1 MPERPWQQP
10 VKIGRWSV
18 AYPLALVAGAILY
31 FALARLGLAFAT
43 LQESASPIWPASGFA
58 VALLLVGGPRLWP
71 AIAIGAFGANAL
83 TGGYFTAAFITIG
96 NTLEGLI
103 GFFIFSRVIGVGTNR
118 FPLVKSFGYLL
129 AALLAPIVSAAT
141 GVTALVAAGQL
152 PPALTGSVA
161 TTWWAGDAIGILL
174 VLPAL
179 INFLKALPQIDRD
192 GAKQANPKIPPPQQ
206 IARAALLVLGLG
218 IVSALTA
225 IMPGWTAIFLLA
237 LPLLLATA
245 RWFGQ
250 RGVSLMLLAVAALW
264 IAITAAG
271 LGPFLDNTP
280 NDSLL
285 NMQIILAAVAF
296 IGLILIDI
304 QYQRLSVAVTVLLMG
319 SLIAAAVFLVQMRE
333 ADAVD
338 TRHIRNLATRLQ
350 GHMQDRIGTYI
361 NALQGGASFYAA
373 TEDVTRAEW
382 RQYVRSLQLL
392 DRFPGINGVGVV
404 LPVEK
409 SKAADFITRARADGA
424 PDFTIKPVPDVPVP
438 DVPATEA
445 NVGEHF
451 VILYCEPAE
460 LNAAAIGLDLASETL
475 RRQAAIDARNTRRPT
490 ITPRITLIQDE
501 KRGAGFLL
509 FLPIYRQPLQSEDA
523 VPSRAVF
530 MGWIDAPFTADA
542 FFGRAL
548 TAEARSLNLRIHD
561 GTTTA
566 ADKLMFDSRAVDGAP
581 VSAPYQPELT
591 TQLVLADHVFTLA
604 WSRGVAFDAQPRR
617 APIVICAGMI
627 LFAALLAGLVATL
640 ATQSERANAY
650 AADMNRAL
658 LSSNER
664 LELAAACSRDGIW
677 DIDLVTGKVWIS
689 PRYYEMFG
697 YETSAVADIRTFW
710 SSVILPEDEIRS
722 REQFQAML
730 SGTRDDIDL
739 IQRYRHRDG
748 RILHVHSR
756 GISLKD
762 DAGKVIRAIGV
773 HTDIS
778 ELVRLEGQFKAAIG
792 VMRDGFGLFDA
803 DDRLILFNDGF
814 IDEGTR
820 RAIGDPTGRAFED
833 IVRAFVEHDMP
844 DAKDPAFDREG
855 WIAWRME
862 RHRNPPAE
870 PLEVKWSGD
879 RWMRISERRTSDGGY
894 VGIWSDVT
902 EIKRLSQL
910 LEGAVDALPDAFAI
924 FDADDRLV
932 VCNDL
937 YVSSK
942 VRAAVGDPIGH
953 RYEDLYRLYAE
964 LELNLTDPAARDAW
978 LAVRL
983 AQHRNPGEEPYEVVT
998 GDQRVLRVQERRTSN
1013 GCIVGLWSDITALR
1027 MAERRLNDA
1036 IASINEGF
1044 VLLDA
1049 DLRYVIYNDE
1059 FLRLYPKMAPYVSVG
1074 ARFEDVLREGVR
1086 AGEYPELSTEAD
1098 AEAFIAEWIA
1108 RYRDPTAYQGEG
1120 AFADGRWVLIGHHGT
1135 SDGGC
1140 VNVYTDITA
1149 LKQREADLA
1158 AAKGRLEKQ
1167 AEQLIRLTEDL
1178 RKAREAADASNISKS
1193 HFLANMSH
1201 ELRTPLN
1208 AILGFS
1214 EIIKNGMFGP
1224 VSPPQYREYAED
1236 IFKSG
1241 SHLLTLINDILD
1253 LSKIEADRMEL
1264 NIVPLE
1270 TTSFVAQ
1277 AVRLV
1282 EVLAKERNVRLDAS
1296 NISECPVIHADERQ
1310 ARQILLNLL
1319 SNAIKFT
1326 PDGGTVTLSLLDEG
1340 DRGSAI
1346 KVSDTGIGM
1355 TPAEIKRAMERFGQA
1370 EPSYSKTTPGT
1381 GLGLPLVDG
1390 LVRLHGGSLSIESVK
1405 GTGTTVTVR
1414 LPWHAD
1420 LYRPKKKARA

>member
-1 MPERPWQQP
+1 
-10 VKIGRWSV
+10 VIV
-18 AYPLALVAGAILY
+18 GAILY

-43 LQESASPIWPASGFA
+43 LQESASPVWPASGFA
-58 VALLLVGGPRLWP
+58 IALLLLGGGRLWP
-71 AIAIGAFGANAL
+71 AIAIGAFCANAL
-83 TGGYFTAAFITIG
+83 TGGLFTAGIITIG
-96 NTLEGLI
+96 NTLEGLL
-103 GFFIFSRVIGVGTNR
+103 GYLIFSRAIGVGSNR
-118 FPLVKSFGYLL
+118 FPLANSFGYLL
-129 AALLAPIVSAAT
+129 AALLAPIVSATT
-141 GVTALVAAGQL
+141 GVAALVAAGQL

-161 TTWWAGDAIGILL
+161 ITWWAGDAIGILL
-174 VLPAL
+174 LLPTL
-179 INFLKALPQIDRD
+179 TNFLKAPPQTDRNE
-192 GAKQANPKIPPPQQ
+192 AMQAVPKIPPLQQ
-206 IARAALLVLGLG
+206 IARAVLLMLGLG
-218 IVSALTA
+218 AVGALSA
-225 IMPGWTAIFLLA
+225 IMPGWTAVFLLT
-237 LPLLLATA
+237 LPLLLVTA

-264 IAITAAG
+264 VAITAAG
-271 LGPFLDNTP
+271 LGPFLDKTP

-304 QYQRLSVAVTVLLMG
+304 QYQRLLVAVSVLLMG
-319 SLIAAAVFLVQMRE
+319 TVIAAAVFLVQSRE

-338 TRHIRNLATRLQ
+338 TRHIENLAARLQ
-350 GHMQDRIGTYI
+350 NHMQDRIGTYI

-373 TEDVTRAEW
+373 SEKVTRAEW

-392 DRFPGINGVGVV
+392 ERFPGINGVGVV
-404 LPVEK
+404 LPVEA
-409 SKAADFITRARADGA
+409 SQAADFVARARRDGVPDFSIRPVPNAPA
-424 PDFTIKPVPDVPVP
+424 PDSD
-438 DVPATEA
+438 AA
-445 NVGEHF
+445 QHF
-451 VILYCEPAE
+451 VILYCEPTE
-460 LNAAAIGLDLASETL
+460 LNAAAIGLDLASEPL
-475 RRQAAIDARNTRRPT
+475 RRQAAIAARETRQPS
-490 ITPRITLIQDE
+490 ITSRITLVQDQ
-501 KRGAGFLL
+501 KRGPGFLL
-509 FLPIYRQPLQSEDA
+509 YLPIFRQPFPNED
-523 VPSRAVF
+523 VLPGRATF
-530 MGWIDAPFTADA
+530 LGWIDAPLIADA
-542 FFGRAL
+542 FFGRAI
-548 TAEARSLNLRIHD
+548 TAEGHFLNLRIYD
-561 GTTTA
+561 GMTTA
-566 ADKLMFDSRAVDGAP
+566 DDKLMFDSRAVDGGPAP
-581 VSAPYQPELT
+581 TPFKPELV
-591 TQLVLADHVFTLA
+591 TQLALADHVFTMTWNRSA
-604 WSRGVAFDAQPRR
+604 AFDAQSRR
-617 APIVICAGMI
+617 TPIVICAGMI
-627 LFAALLAGLVATL
+627 LFSALLAGLVATL
-640 ATQSERANAY
+640 ATQNERANAY

-658 LSSNER
+658 LASNER

-677 DIDLVTGKVWIS
+677 DIDLVSGKIWIS

-697 YETSAVADIRTFW
+697 YETSAVADIRSFW
-710 SSVILPEDEIRS
+710 ASVILPEDEARS
-722 REQFQAML
+722 REQYQAML
-730 SGTRDDIDL
+730 TGERNDIDF

-762 DAGKVIRAIGV
+762 TGGKVIRAIGV

-803 DDRLILFNDGF
+803 DDRLILFNEGF

-820 RAIGDPTGRAFED
+820 RAIGDPAGHTFEE

-844 DAKDPAFDREG
+844 DARDPAFDREG
-855 WIAWRME
+855 WIARRME
-862 RHRNPPAE
+862 RHRNPPAD
-870 PLEVKWSGD
+870 PIEVKWSGN

-902 EIKRLSQL
+902 EIKRLGQL
-910 LEGAVDALPDAFAI
+910 LEDAVDALPDAFAI
-924 FDADDRLV
+924 FDAEDRLA

-937 YVSSK
+937 YITPK

-964 LELNLTDPAARDAW
+964 LELNLTEPAARDAW
-978 LAVRL
+978 LADRL
-983 AQHRNPGEEPYEVVT
+983 EKHRNPGEDPYEVIT
-998 GDQRVLRVQERRTSN
+998 GDQRVLRVQERHTSN
-1013 GCIVGLWSDITALR
+1013 GCTVGLWSDVTALR
-1027 MAERRLNDA
+1027 MAERRLQDA

-1049 DLRYVIYNDE
+1049 DLRYVLFNDE
-1059 FLRLYPKMAPYVSVG
+1059 FLRLYPKMAPHVAVG
-1074 ARFEDVLREGVR
+1074 ARFEDVLRQGVL
-1086 AGEYPELSTEAD
+1086 AGEYPELATEA
-1098 AEAFIAEWIA
+1098 AVEAFIAEWTA

-1120 AFADGRWVLIGHHGT
+1120 AFADGRWVLIGHRGT
-1135 SDGGC
+1135 GDGGC

-1167 AEQLIRLTEDL
+1167 AEQLIGLTEDL
-1178 RKAREAADASNISKS
+1178 RNAREAAEASNVSKS

-1214 EIIKNGMFGP
+1214 EIIKEGLFGP
-1224 VSPPQYREYAED
+1224 VAPPQYREYAED
-1236 IFKSG
+1236 IYKSG

-1264 NIVPLE
+1264 HIAPLE
-1270 TTSFVAQ
+1270 TTMLVAQ

-1282 EVLAKERNVRLDAS
+1282 EGLARERNVRLDAGDVGD
-1296 NISECPVIHADERQ
+1296 CPVIHADERQ
-1310 ARQILLNLL
+1310 TRQILLNLL

-1340 DRGSAI
+1340 DRGAAI

-1390 LVRLHGGSLSIESVK
+1390 LVRLHGGSLSIESEK